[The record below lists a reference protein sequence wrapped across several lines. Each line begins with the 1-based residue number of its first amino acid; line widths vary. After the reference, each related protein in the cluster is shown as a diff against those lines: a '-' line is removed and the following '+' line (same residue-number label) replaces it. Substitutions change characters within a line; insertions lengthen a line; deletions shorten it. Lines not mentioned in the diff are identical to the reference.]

1 MYFTLKYSN
10 TNTYLIKLKDGYMLF
25 DTAWAGTLPLFYRE
39 LGEKGVKAGDIKYLL
54 ISHFHPDHMG
64 LAGELQKQGVKIIV
78 AEEQER
84 YIHSADAIFEKEKN
98 KCFVP
103 IDDKEV
109 EVISI
114 DDSRNILKGIGLDGE
129 IIYTPGHSDDSIS
142 LILDEGAVFVG
153 DLNPIYEL
161 ELHKGTEIEKSWNK
175 IFALKPRE
183 INYGHAKK
191 AVLSKEDLDSLYG
204 KEKPESGGTAINNAS
219 AFTRQENTKENAELY
234 SLVSLIMKYINKGYS
249 LEKIARKTGAEA
261 EFIEDV
267 TRMYLTHQNVGVQGI
282 LDRIEIK
289 GK

>member
-78 AEEQER
+78 AREQER

-103 IDDKEV
+103 IDEKEV

-142 LILDEGAVFVG
+142 LVLDEGAVFVG

-161 ELHKGTEIEKSWNK
+161 ELHKGSEIEKSWNK
-175 IFALKPRE
+175 IFALKPGE
-183 INYGHAKK
+183 INYGHAKQV
-191 AVLSKEDLDSLYG
+191 VLSKEDLDSLDG

-219 AFTRQENTKENAELY
+219 AFTRHENTKENAELY
-234 SLVSLIMKYINKGYS
+234 SLVSRIMKYINKGCS